1 MQTRVLRVK
10 VDVVTRWNSIA
21 AMLSRLVKLRIAVES
36 WYAQHSNCLE
46 EDDPRKLTDEQW
58 DTLCDVLDIFT
69 LFVPLT
75 R

>member
-1 MQTRVLRVK
+1 MK
-10 VDVVTRWNSIA
+10 VDVVACWKSIA

-58 DTLCDVLDIFT
+58 DTLCDVLDIFA

>member
-1 MQTRVLRVK
+1 MK

-21 AMLSRLVKLRIAVES
+21 AMLSRLVKLRIAIES

-58 DTLCDVLDIFT
+58 DTLGDVLDIFA
-69 LFVPLT
+69 LFVPRT